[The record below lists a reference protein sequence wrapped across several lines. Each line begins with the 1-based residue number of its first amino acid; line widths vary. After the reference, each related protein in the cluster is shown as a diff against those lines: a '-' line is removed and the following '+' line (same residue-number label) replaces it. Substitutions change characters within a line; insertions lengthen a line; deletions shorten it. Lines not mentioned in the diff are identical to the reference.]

1 MTLLRK
7 FIGLFLFVLLLLVVS
22 LLCFGYY
29 SLHRIA
35 SEKPG
40 VLAVSGL
47 DQPVD
52 IRRDPWGIPHIYS
65 QTDHDLFFAI
75 GFAQA
80 QDRLFQMDLFRRA
93 ACGTLS
99 EIFGERTAPLD
110 EWSRTMGLAPLSDRL
125 LAALPME
132 SRRLLEAYSAGVNAW
147 LLSDPP
153 QPLECALLQYRVQP
167 WQPRESLAVLRLF
180 GWLLSMGW
188 HVDSVLGEIA
198 EKVGGEKIQRLTG
211 GISATVDPAAAQAL
225 AGLAPLF
232 HEILGFVPNG
242 VGSNGWAVS
251 GFRSSSSAPLLAND
265 THLPFITPSVYYLL
279 HLSSPGYQ
287 AVGASFP
294 GLPGIVVGRNRHIA
308 WGVTHGMID
317 DFDFYRLAADSLDPG
332 KFIYN
337 GQALPYT
344 FREERVAVKGATE
357 KRVRIRSTPWGPVM
371 PATAFAQRPLA
382 MQWSGFALSDEW
394 TAFLKMMTATNW
406 YEFRNALST
415 CKTPGEHFI
424 YADLSGHIGSQLA
437 AAVPQ
442 RSFAGSFAPASDSLA
457 QRRWLSD
464 VPFTS
469 LPSQADP
476 VSGYVVQANQQL
488 GHSRD
493 PFPLTGYWEPHY
505 RYQRIVDRLDSL
517 PRLSLNDMKTL
528 QNDLYN
534 GHAAWFVPQVIAS
547 LSGFSAQADSPEH
560 LAKEL
565 LHGWD
570 YQQTQESIAALIYEM
585 TYLQVFRNTLAD
597 ELGED
602 LFDRFLALPHVNVAL
617 MDGLIA
623 RGDSSWFDNVYTPE
637 KETCRDVLAKS
648 FFSAVDS
655 LKKQRGDNLGD
666 WSWGAV
672 HTLSGFHPFALHPVI
687 GRFFAFPEIPAA
699 GGNFTLCNATYIYQ
713 QPFKTFVGPCIRQ
726 LVDLSTQEYHVIL
739 YGGQSGHPFSRHY
752 QDQKTLW
759 RQGKLITLTL
769 DPSAENRSAWTVF
782 RLLPK

>member
-1 MTLLRK
+1 
-7 FIGLFLFVLLLLVVS
+7 
-22 LLCFGYY
+22 
-29 SLHRIA
+29 
-35 SEKPG
+35 
-40 VLAVSGL
+40 
-47 DQPVD
+47 
-52 IRRDPWGIPHIYS
+52 
-65 QTDHDLFFAI
+65 
-75 GFAQA
+75 
-80 QDRLFQMDLFRRA
+80 
-93 ACGTLS
+93 
-99 EIFGERTAPLD
+99 
-110 EWSRTMGLAPLSDRL
+110 
-125 LAALPME
+125 
-132 SRRLLEAYSAGVNAW
+132 
-147 LLSDPP
+147 
-153 QPLECALLQYRVQP
+153 
-167 WQPRESLAVLRLF
+167 
-180 GWLLSMGW
+180 
-188 HVDSVLGEIA
+188 
-198 EKVGGEKIQRLTG
+198 
-211 GISATVDPAAAQAL
+211 
-225 AGLAPLF
+225 
-232 HEILGFVPNG
+232 
-242 VGSNGWAVS
+242 
-251 GFRSSSSAPLLAND
+251 
-265 THLPFITPSVYYLL
+265 
-279 HLSSPGYQ
+279 
-287 AVGASFP
+287 
-294 GLPGIVVGRNRHIA
+294 
-308 WGVTHGMID
+308 VTHGMSD
-317 DFDFYRLAADSLDPG
+317 DFDFYQRAADSLDPE
-332 KFIYN
+332 KFFYN
-337 GQALPYT
+337 GQALSYT
-344 FREERVAVKGATE
+344 FREERVAVKDAAE
-357 KRVRIRSTPWGPVM
+357 KRIRIRSTPWGPVM
-371 PATAFAQRPLA
+371 PATTFAQRPLA

-394 TAFLKMMTATNW
+394 TAFVKMMTATNCH
-406 YEFRNALST
+406 EFRNALST

-424 YADLSGHIGSQLA
+424 YADRSGHIGSQLA

-442 RSFAGSFAPASDSLA
+442 RSYAASFSPAPDSLA

-476 VSGYVVQANQQL
+476 VSGYVVHANQQL
-488 GHSRD
+488 GRSSD
-493 PFPLTGYWEPHY
+493 PFFLYGYWEPPY

-547 LSGFSAQADSPEH
+547 LSGYSAQPDSPEH

-565 LHGWD
+565 LDGWD

-602 LFDRFLALPHVNVAL
+602 LLGRFLALPHVNVAL

-623 RGDSSWFDNVYTPE
+623 RND
-637 KETCRDVLAKS
+637 C

-655 LKKQRGDNLGD
+655 LKRQRGDNLGD

-699 GGNFTLCNATYIYQ
+699 GGNFTLCNATFIYQ

-752 QDQKTLW
+752 QDQNSLW

-769 DPSAENRSAWTVF
+769 DPSTENRSNWTLF